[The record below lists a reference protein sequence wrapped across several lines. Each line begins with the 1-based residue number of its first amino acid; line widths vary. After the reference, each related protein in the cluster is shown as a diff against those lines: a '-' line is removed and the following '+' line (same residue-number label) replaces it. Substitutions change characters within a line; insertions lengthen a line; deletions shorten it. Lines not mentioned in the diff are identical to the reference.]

1 MLAAGLPFEE
11 LLLRGFLD
19 APPIKAEDVDDD
31 LLARHN
37 HLNKIMIFT
46 ISRELTY
53 SPGTSAPLGP
63 SRTTTPARA
72 RAATATLPCPW
83 PRTPFRIGDGGRIS
97 HAGHALYFS
106 SFHSPSL
113 FVMLLYFY
121 QHHYDHLPVSSYGM

>member
-19 APPIKAEDVDDD
+19 APPIMAEDVDDD

-37 HLNKIMIFT
+37 HQNKIMIFT

-63 SRTTTPARA
+63 SRTTTPTRA

-83 PRTPFRIGDGGRIS
+83 PRTPFRIGDGGGYHMPVTLFTS
-97 HAGHALYFS
+97 HHFTPLPFS
-106 SFHSPSL
+106 
-113 FVMLLYFY
+113 
-121 QHHYDHLPVSSYGM
+121 